1 MAKKASA
8 KHRPKSSLPQGR
20 GATQRCTIYI
30 FLQDIIYQLQ
40 FNYINSNQLL
50 SERNCETSSGKTS
63 SQSKVTLSW
72 PSILGVLQNYGRLVA
87 ATGQKSI
94 WSSLRGTEGY
104 RSSLRDA
111 GKTCV
116 AIEGDSDD
124 RLNCETEVEWL
135 SIWVIS
141 NAFCLPG
148 SAFHHQ
154 VKYESGLWG
163 SGLPWDRFRAAK
175 SLPHKAG
182 WPLPQTC

>member
-8 KHRPKSSLPQGR
+8 KHRPKSSPPQGR

-30 FLQDIIYQLQ
+30 YIFIQDTIYQLQ

-50 SERNCETSSGKTS
+50 SERNSETSSGKTS

-116 AIEGDSDD
+116 AIEGDI
-124 RLNCETEVEWL
+124 WW
-135 SIWVIS
+135 SIELWNTSRMTQFVSYSKCVLLAWECIPPSGKVWVRS
-141 NAFCLPG
+141 M
-148 SAFHHQ
+148 
-154 VKYESGLWG
+154 
-163 SGLPWDRFRAAK
+163 R
-175 SLPHKAG
+175 
-182 WPLPQTC
+182 